1 MMVDKQY
8 IIHDHYP
15 ALYIYTMH
23 VQCVCVLSIVN
34 TIPFVEHLI
43 TAGVIKLIFTPTSGD
58 Q

>member
-43 TAGVIKLIFTPTSGD
+43 TAGVIKLIFTPTSG
-58 Q
+58 